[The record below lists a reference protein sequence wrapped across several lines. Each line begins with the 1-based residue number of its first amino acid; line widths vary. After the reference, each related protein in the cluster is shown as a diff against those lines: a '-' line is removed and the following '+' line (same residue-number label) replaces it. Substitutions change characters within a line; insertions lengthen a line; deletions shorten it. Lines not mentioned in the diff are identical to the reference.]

1 MASTTVPQS
10 GSSGGPAQAPLDLSG
25 KRNRDISEQLV
36 KWFLIGCSMLTVATT
51 IGIIGILL
59 YESFEFFRH
68 VSIWKFLTGTTWT
81 ALSRG
86 DQQQFGVLPLVTG
99 TLTTAFISAL
109 ISIPLGL
116 SAAIYLSEYAGARAR
131 SILKPVLELLAG
143 VPTIVYGFFAL
154 TYITPVLLKPW
165 LKVGAFN
172 GLSAGIAIGIMTL
185 PMVASLSEDA
195 LRAVPRSL
203 REAAYGLGATK
214 FEASVRVVVP
224 AAISGIIASFILA
237 ISRAVGETMI
247 VAVAAG
253 GSPAG
258 QTAVSSGLFDFTQ
271 SMQTM
276 TGFIAYTFSS
286 DVARGSSQFYSLFG
300 VGLLLFVMT
309 FLMNVVSQ
317 WVARRYRE
325 VYE

>member
-1 MASTTVPQS
+1 MASTTVPQP
-10 GSSGGPAQAPLDLSG
+10 GSSGGPAQVPLDLSG
-25 KRNRDISEQLV
+25 KRNRDVSEQLV
-36 KWFLIGCSMLTVATT
+36 KGFLLVCALLTVATT

-59 YESFEFFRH
+59 YESFEFFRQI
-68 VSIWKFLTGTTWT
+68 SIWKFLTGTTWT

-214 FEASVRVVVP
+214 FETSVRVVVP

-258 QTAVSSGLFDFTQ
+258 QTAVSGGLFDFTQ

>member
-1 MASTTVPQS
+1 MAS
-10 GSSGGPAQAPLDLSG
+10 PAISPTSG
-25 KRNRDISEQLV
+25 KGENAPPLMDLTGRRNRQVSETV
-36 KWFLIGCSMLTVATT
+36 IKWFLLLCVLLTVLTT
-51 IGIIGILL
+51 VGIILILL
-59 YESFEFFRH
+59 IESFQFFRE
-68 VSIWKFLTGTTWT
+68 VAIWDFLTGTTWN
-81 ALSRG
+81 ALSSG
-86 DQQQFGVLPLVTG
+86 DQQEFGVIPLVTG
-99 TLTTAFISAL
+99 TLTIAAVSAL

-116 SAAIYLSEYAGARAR
+116 AAAIYLSEYASSGAR
-131 SILKPVLELLAG
+131 SVLKPILEILAG

-154 TYITPVLLKPW
+154 TFITPVLLKP
-165 LKVGAFN
+165 LFGLGTFN

-185 PMVASLSEDA
+185 PMVASLSEDS
-195 LRAVPRSL
+195 LSAVPRSL

-214 FEASVRVVVP
+214 FETSVKVIVP

-253 GSPAG
+253 AAPAG
-258 QTAVSSGLFDFTQ
+258 QTAVSSGVFDITQ

-286 DVARGSSQFYSLFG
+286 DVARGSTQFYSLFG
-300 VGLLLFVMT
+300 VGLLLFILT
-309 FLMNVVSQ
+309 FIMNLASQ
-317 WVARRYRE
+317 YVAKRFRE

>member
-1 MASTTVPQS
+1 MASTIVARPGS
-10 GSSGGPAQAPLDLSG
+10 GEGPEQVPLDLSG
-25 KRNRDISEQLV
+25 KRNRDISEHLV
-36 KWFLIGCSMLTVATT
+36 KWFLLGCSLLTVATT
-51 IGIIGILL
+51 IGIIGILI
-59 YESFEFFRH
+59 YESLSFFRH
-68 VSIWKFLTGTTWT
+68 VPIRAFLTGTTWT

-86 DQQQFGVLPLVTG
+86 DQQQFGVIPLVTG
-99 TLTTAFISAL
+99 TVMTAAVSAL

-116 SAAIYLSEYAGARAR
+116 SAAIYLSEYAGSRAR

-154 TYITPVLLKPW
+154 TFITPALLKPW

-214 FEASVRVVVP
+214 FETSVRVVVP

-237 ISRAVGETMI
+237 VSRAVGETMI

-258 QTAVSSGLFDFTQ
+258 QTAVSSGPFDLTQ

-286 DVARGSSQFYSLFG
+286 DVPRGSSQFYSLFG
-300 VGLLLFVMT
+300 VGLLLFIMT
-309 FLMNVVSQ
+309 FAMNVVSQ

>member
-1 MASTTVPQS
+1 VASTTVPQS
-10 GSSGGPAQAPLDLSG
+10 GSSGGPAQVPLDLSG
-25 KRNRDISEQLV
+25 KR
-36 KWFLIGCSMLTVATT
+36 FLLGCSLLTVATT

-214 FEASVRVVVP
+214 FETSVRVVVP

-247 VAVAAG
+247 VAVA
-253 GSPAG
+253 
-258 QTAVSSGLFDFTQ
+258 D
-271 SMQTM
+271 
-276 TGFIAYTFSS
+276 TFSS

>member
-1 MASTTVPQS
+1 M
-10 GSSGGPAQAPLDLSG
+10 DLTG
-25 KRNRDISEQLV
+25 RKNRQLSEQLV
-36 KWFLIGCSMLTVATT
+36 KWFLLLCVMLTVATT
-51 IGIIGILL
+51 IGIIGILF
-59 YESFEFFRH
+59 YESLNFFREIG
-68 VSIWKFLTGTTWT
+68 VWDFLSGTTWT
-81 ALSRG
+81 ALSEG
-86 DQQQFGVLPLVTG
+86 AQQEFGVIPLVTG
-99 TLTTAFISAL
+99 TLTIAFVSAL

-116 SAAIYLSEYAGARAR
+116 AAAIYLSEYASSGAR
-131 SILKPVLELLAG
+131 SVLKPILEILAG
-143 VPTIVYGFFAL
+143 IPTIVYGFFAL
-154 TYITPVLLKPW
+154 TFITPVILKP
-165 LKVGAFN
+165 LIGIGTFN

-214 FEASVRVVVP
+214 FETSAKVIVP

-253 GSPAG
+253 AAPAG
-258 QTAVSSGLFDFTQ
+258 QTAVSGGIFDIKQ

-286 DVARGSSQFYSLFG
+286 DVARGSTPFYSLFG
-300 VGLLLFVMT
+300 VGLLLFFMT
-309 FLMNVVSQ
+309 FVMNLASQ
-317 WVARRYRE
+317 WVAKRFRE

>member
-10 GSSGGPAQAPLDLSG
+10 GPSGGPAQAPLDLSG

-214 FEASVRVVVP
+214 FETSVRVVVP

>member
-1 MASTTVPQS
+1 
-10 GSSGGPAQAPLDLSG
+10 L
-25 KRNRDISEQLV
+25 
-36 KWFLIGCSMLTVATT
+36 LTVATT
-51 IGIIGILL
+51 VGIIAILI
-59 YESFEFFRH
+59 YESFEFFRD
-68 VSIWKFLTGTTWT
+68 VSVTSFLTGTTWT
-81 ALSRG
+81 ALSSG
-86 DQQQFGVLPLVTG
+86 SQQEFGVIPLVTG
-99 TLTTAFISAL
+99 TLTIAVVSAF

-116 SAAIYLSEYAGARAR
+116 AAAIYLSEYATQTAR
-131 SILKPVLELLAG
+131 SILKPILEILAG
-143 VPTIVYGFFAL
+143 IPTIVYGFFAL
-154 TYITPVLLKPW
+154 TFITPNLLKPI
-165 LKVGAFN
+165 LDIGTFN

-214 FEASVRVVVP
+214 FETSAKVIVP
-224 AAISGIIASFILA
+224 AAVSGIIASFILA

-258 QTAVSSGLFDFTQ
+258 QTAVSDGPFDLMQ

-300 VGLLLFVMT
+300 VGLLLFIMT
-309 FLMNVVSQ
+309 FAMNLVSQ
-317 WVARRYRE
+317 WVARRFRE
-325 VYE
+325 VYD

>member
-1 MASTTVPQS
+1 MASSAISQS
-10 GSSGGPAQAPLDLSG
+10 GGDASLALDLMG
-25 KRNRDISEQLV
+25 RKNRRRSEQLV
-36 KWFLIGCSMLTVATT
+36 KGILLLCVMLTVATT
-51 IGIIGILL
+51 LGIIGVLT
-59 YESFEFFRH
+59 YESFKFFREI
-68 VSIWKFLTGTTWT
+68 SIWKFLTGTTWT
-81 ALSRG
+81 ALSEG
-86 DQQQFGVLPLVTG
+86 SQQQFGVVPLVTG
-99 TLTTAFISAL
+99 TLTIALVSAA

-116 SAAIYLSEYAGARAR
+116 AAAIYLSEYASSPAR

-154 TYITPVLLKPW
+154 TFITPVLLKP
-165 LKVGAFN
+165 LFGIGTFN

-195 LRAVPRSL
+195 LQAVPRSL

-214 FEASVRVVVP
+214 LEASIRIVVP

-253 GSPAG
+253 SAPAG
-258 QTAVSSGLFDFTQ
+258 QTAVSGGVFDLTQ

-300 VGLLLFVMT
+300 VGLVLFVMT
-309 FLMNVVSQ
+309 FVMNIISQ
-317 WVARRYRE
+317 WVTRRFRE
-325 VYE
+325 VYD